1 MLILLFLLHDV
12 LTTLYRKNY
21 SFYLHPGLF
30 LQNLEPSEETL
41 PDRVAEALHSLSH
54 AYHALSDL
62 TFNFRGPE
70 PRRPSVLT
78 SLSPH
83 IPQVPMLSSFVGAP
97 QLVPT
102 QSATVRLQV

>member
-1 MLILLFLLHDV
+1 M
-12 LTTLYRKNY
+12 
-21 SFYLHPGLF
+21 
-30 LQNLEPSEETL
+30 EPSEETL

-102 QSATVRLQV
+102 QSATVSLKLFILLIPSVLLAQE

>member
-1 MLILLFLLHDV
+1 MV
-12 LTTLYRKNY
+12 LKN
-21 SFYLHPGLF
+21 LDT
-30 LQNLEPSEETL
+30 SEDTL
-41 PDRVAEALHSLSH
+41 PDRVAEAFHNLSH

-97 QLVPT
+97 QMIPNPMA
-102 QSATVRLQV
+102 QPAQVFRNVH

>member
-1 MLILLFLLHDV
+1 MV
-12 LTTLYRKNY
+12 LKN
-21 SFYLHPGLF
+21 LDA
-30 LQNLEPSEETL
+30 SEDNL
-41 PDRVAEALHSLSH
+41 PDRVAEAFHNLSH

-97 QLVPT
+97 QMIPNPMA
-102 QSATVRLQV
+102 QPAQVFRNVH